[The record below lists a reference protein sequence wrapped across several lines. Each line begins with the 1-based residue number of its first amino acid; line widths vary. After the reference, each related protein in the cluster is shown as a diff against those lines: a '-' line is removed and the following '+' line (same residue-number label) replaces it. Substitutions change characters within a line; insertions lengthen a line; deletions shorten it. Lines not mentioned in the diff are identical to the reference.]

1 VLVQTGTVLP
11 YIPGMTTE
19 VHGSPAYHA
28 AGLPAFHAAA
38 LQAFYASAG
47 GALAGRLVRDRLAAL
62 WPALPGQAVLGIGH
76 AAPYLDLWRRE
87 AGRCIALTPAQGAQG
102 NGALPAWPGAGARSA
117 TLVAEEEALPF
128 ADASFDRV
136 LLVHGLEA
144 ADNARRML
152 REVWRVLRDDGR
164 MIVVVPNRVGLW
176 AHLERT
182 PFGHGQPYSR
192 SQLSRLLARHLFR
205 AERREAALFLPP
217 YGLRFLGAAAIPC
230 ERLGRAVGARF
241 AGVAIIEAE
250 KDLFSAMPAG
260 AVTLRRRVVAPAMS
274 RGLAIRTGTP
284 DRPG

>member
-1 VLVQTGTVLP
+1 
-11 YIPGMTTE
+11 MTTE
-19 VHGSPAYHA
+19 VHGLPAFHA
-28 AGLPAFHAAA
+28 AGLPAF
-38 LQAFYASAG
+38 YASAG
-47 GALAGRLVRDRLAAL
+47 GTVAARLVRDRLAVL

-76 AAPYLDLWRRE
+76 AAPYLGLWRRE
-87 AGRCIALTPAQGAQG
+87 AGRCIALTPAHGAHA
-102 NGALPAWPGAGARSA
+102 NGTHTPCPPLWPPPWPGAGARSA

-182 PFGHGQPYSR
+182 PFGHGHPYSR
-192 SQLSRLLARHLFR
+192 GQLSRLLARHLFR
-205 AERREAALFLPP
+205 VERREAALFMPP
-217 YGLRFLGAAAIPC
+217 FGLRFLGAAATPF
-230 ERLGRAVGARF
+230 EKLGRAVCPRL

-260 AVTLRRRVVAPAMS
+260 AVSVRRRVVAPAMS
-274 RGLAIRTGTP
+274 GRVAIRSGSP
-284 DRPG
+284 HQPG